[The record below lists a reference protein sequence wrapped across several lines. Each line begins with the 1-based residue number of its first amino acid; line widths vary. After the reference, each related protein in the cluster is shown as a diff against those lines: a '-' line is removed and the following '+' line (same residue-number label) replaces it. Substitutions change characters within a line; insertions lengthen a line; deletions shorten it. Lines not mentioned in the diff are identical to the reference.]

1 MLLFISGIVFATV
14 GINILNCLSDLIINL
29 TELIKSNVALYVA
42 KKNAQI
48 TELVDQSDSTVRAI
62 GFITNAEEDEN
73 EE

>member
-1 MLLFISGIVFATV
+1 MLLFILGIVFATV

-29 TELIKSNVALYVA
+29 TEMAKSKVALYVA

>member
-29 TELIKSNVALYVA
+29 TELVKSKVALYVA

-48 TELVDQSDSTVRAI
+48 TELVDQPNSTVRAI
-62 GFITNAEEDEN
+62 GFITNTEEDEY

>member
-1 MLLFISGIVFATV
+1 MLLFILGIVFATV

-29 TELIKSNVALYVA
+29 TEVVKSKVALYVA

-62 GFITNAEEDEN
+62 GFITNAEEDED